1 MIPAA
6 SREKTMRTQRESS
19 YLQAKEEA
27 SEEPNPAD
35 TLILDFQPPEE
46 RGINVCCLSTPPA
59 LPHSVVSISG
69 SSHRLT

>member
-1 MIPAA
+1 MTSNHQDQERGMA
-6 SREKTMRTQRESS
+6 
-19 YLQAKEEA
+19 LGA
-27 SEEPNPAD
+27 SEGTNPAD